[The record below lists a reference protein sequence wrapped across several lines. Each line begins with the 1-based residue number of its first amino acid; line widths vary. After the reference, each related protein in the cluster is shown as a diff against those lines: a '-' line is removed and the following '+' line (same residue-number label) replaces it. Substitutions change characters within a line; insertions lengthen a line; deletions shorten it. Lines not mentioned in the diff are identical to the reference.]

1 MRFSEELAAM
11 QPGLAWLLANVPD
24 ALADGAIRHNT
35 QEVLTQLIL
44 KHSRLQGRAI
54 QENVQCG
61 NDGLTL
67 MFFGDATT
75 VEDMEKRFRA
85 FVAETAVER
94 GEEELAE
101 EMVDAGTHEL
111 EGDGEQ
117 ISEVHPE
124 DLPGPEHWNDSPAE
138 GPVGV
143 EERVI
148 EIISEWAACDVE
160 PGFRNFDATPE
171 SMSGLLHGLEGE
183 FEILISASDA
193 EDFHTVQDIIDYVQ
207 YAVDARDA
215 LGALQGKVCVII
227 SDELNVWDVT
237 PSDDLDSDLFADKI
251 GMTDL
256 RSRIENDFLIAVP
269 RPDMDAWVTVQDVID
284 YVQKATLPKQEPVA
298 DDTTYDRVVDILRD
312 QLSLL
317 PCGLSRDTDLVKD
330 LNADSLDTVEL
341 LMDFEKE
348 FEVDIADED
357 MEKLAT
363 VGQIVDYI
371 NAKL

>member
-1 MRFSEELAAM
+1 M
-11 QPGLAWLLANVPD
+11 
-24 ALADGAIRHNT
+24 
-35 QEVLTQLIL
+35 
-44 KHSRLQGRAI
+44 
-54 QENVQCG
+54 
-61 NDGLTL
+61 
-67 MFFGDATT
+67 
-75 VEDMEKRFRA
+75 
-85 FVAETAVER
+85 
-94 GEEELAE
+94 
-101 EMVDAGTHEL
+101 
-111 EGDGEQ
+111 
-117 ISEVHPE
+117 
-124 DLPGPEHWNDSPAE
+124 
-138 GPVGV
+138 GV

-171 SMSGLLHGLEGE
+171 SMSGLLHGLEGAG
-183 FEILISASDA
+183 EILISASDA